1 MHIAV
6 FTDYYL
12 PTLGGVQTSIKAQ
25 KDTLEKAGHKVTIF
39 CPLHQTST
47 DPSIVRLPTS
57 TRFKPDNYPFAW
69 SPDAVI
75 DASISHIRELGDV
88 DIIHIHSEMA
98 AAIGG
103 IHAGQSL
110 RIPIVQTMH
119 GRVDVYTKNVLP
131 LPSVSTFILASLH
144 RRSIP
149 LADIPLTP
157 AHYTRTR
164 LARRMWRLLVNQA
177 NQAQHVIVPSHHFA
191 RKLHDQGVIKP
202 LTVLSNGLEPA
213 VLDQLPPCAPRTRSA
228 GEPLRVMWC
237 ARVSQEKRP
246 LAFLEAI
253 RQLPPTVIADMY
265 GTGPALSSVRR
276 FIRRHGLEQRVHLHG
291 SVPQNAVLEAMR
303 NHHVFVSTSFDFD
316 NQPMVFLEA
325 IAAGTPILYCDP
337 DLSETVPDGG
347 GILTTS
353 PDAQDVAAT
362 LRNILNH
369 PDCISEMSE
378 HMIAARGTTMQHQYT
393 DQLLTVYSEAIKALR
408 N

>member
-119 GRVDVYTKNVLP
+119 GRVDVYTKNLQSAHSFWPHSIDVLFPSLIFP
-131 LPSVSTFILASLH
+131 LHQRITHAPASLG
-144 RRSIP
+144 
-149 LADIPLTP
+149 AC
-157 AHYTRTR
+157 
-164 LARRMWRLLVNQA
+164 
-177 NQAQHVIVPSHHFA
+177 
-191 RKLHDQGVIKP
+191 GV
-202 LTVLSNGLEPA
+202 
-213 VLDQLPPCAPRTRSA
+213 C
-228 GEPLRVMWC
+228 
-237 ARVSQEKRP
+237 
-246 LAFLEAI
+246 
-253 RQLPPTVIADMY
+253 
-265 GTGPALSSVRR
+265 
-276 FIRRHGLEQRVHLHG
+276 
-291 SVPQNAVLEAMR
+291 
-303 NHHVFVSTSFDFD
+303 
-316 NQPMVFLEA
+316 
-325 IAAGTPILYCDP
+325 
-337 DLSETVPDGG
+337 
-347 GILTTS
+347 
-353 PDAQDVAAT
+353 
-362 LRNILNH
+362 
-369 PDCISEMSE
+369 
-378 HMIAARGTTMQHQYT
+378 
-393 DQLLTVYSEAIKALR
+393 
-408 N
+408 

>member
-213 VLDQLPPCAPRTRSA
+213 VLD
-228 GEPLRVMWC
+228 
-237 ARVSQEKRP
+237 
-246 LAFLEAI
+246 
-253 RQLPPTVIADMY
+253 
-265 GTGPALSSVRR
+265 
-276 FIRRHGLEQRVHLHG
+276 
-291 SVPQNAVLEAMR
+291 
-303 NHHVFVSTSFDFD
+303 
-316 NQPMVFLEA
+316 
-325 IAAGTPILYCDP
+325 
-337 DLSETVPDGG
+337 
-347 GILTTS
+347 
-353 PDAQDVAAT
+353 
-362 LRNILNH
+362 
-369 PDCISEMSE
+369 
-378 HMIAARGTTMQHQYT
+378 
-393 DQLLTVYSEAIKALR
+393 
-408 N
+408 